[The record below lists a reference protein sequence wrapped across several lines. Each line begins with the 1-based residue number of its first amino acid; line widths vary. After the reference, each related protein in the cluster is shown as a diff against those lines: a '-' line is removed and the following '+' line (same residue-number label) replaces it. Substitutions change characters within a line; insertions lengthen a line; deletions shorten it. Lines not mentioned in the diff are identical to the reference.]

1 MSNTQFINVRNVT
14 LVDNK
19 GLTKR
24 TLSPNSKAESVIFT
38 DGESLQFKFNNK
50 KLTVPNNLD
59 AAAVVS
65 TIKDGNTTSYALKVQ
80 TNIGDTKKTT
90 IIPIVTDVSNPHMT
104 RKEASDIFFSV
115 FGARNF
121 SSF

>member
-1 MSNTQFINVRNVT
+1 MSNSEILNSRTVN
-14 LVDNK
+14 LVDTTGNIK
-19 GLTKR
+19 K
-24 TLSPNSKAESVIFT
+24 TLSPSSQAESVIFT
-38 DGESLQFKFNNK
+38 DGESLQYKFNNK
-50 KLTVPNNLD
+50 KLAPKNNID
-59 AAAVVS
+59 AAAVIS

-80 TNIGDTKKTT
+80 TYIGDNKTT
-90 IIPIVTDVSNPHMT
+90 TLMPIVTDVSNPHMT

>member
-1 MSNTQFINVRNVT
+1 MSNSEILNSRTVN
-14 LVDNK
+14 LVDITGNIK
-19 GLTKR
+19 K
-24 TLSPNSKAESVIFT
+24 TLSPSSQAESVVFA
-38 DGESLQFKFNNK
+38 DGESLQYKFNNK
-50 KLTVPNNLD
+50 KLAPKNNID

-80 TNIGDTKKTT
+80 TYIGDNKTT
-90 IIPIVTDVSNPHMT
+90 TLIPIVTDVSNPHMT

>member
-14 LVDNK
+14 LVYNK
-19 GLTKR
+19 GLTKI

-50 KLTVPNNLD
+50 KLTAPNNLD

-80 TNIGDTKKTT
+80 TNIGDTRKTT

-121 SSF
+121 SSI

>member
-1 MSNTQFINVRNVT
+1 MCFNPFGIKV
-14 LVDNK
+14 
-19 GLTKR
+19 
-24 TLSPNSKAESVIFT
+24 
-38 DGESLQFKFNNK
+38 FNNK

-65 TIKDGNTTSYALKVQ
+65 TIKDGNTTSYALKIQ

-90 IIPIVTDVSNPHMT
+90 IIPIATDISNPHMT